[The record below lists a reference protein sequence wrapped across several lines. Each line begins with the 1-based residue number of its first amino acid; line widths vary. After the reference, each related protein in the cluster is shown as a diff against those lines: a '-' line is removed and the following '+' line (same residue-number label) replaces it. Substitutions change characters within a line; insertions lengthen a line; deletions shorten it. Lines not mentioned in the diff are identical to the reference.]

1 MTRLVIAAA
10 LVAIFGVC
18 VSVLPARTAPRAA
31 INWDQSQPQTLQSLQ
46 SAGVHDLVGASFH
59 AAHASF

>member
-10 LVAIFGVC
+10 LVAVFGVC
-18 VSVLPARTAPRAA
+18 LSVHPARTATRVA
-31 INWDQSQPQTLQSLQ
+31 INWDQSQPQTLQ

-59 AAHASF
+59 AIHASF

>member
-10 LVAIFGVC
+10 LVAVFGVC
-18 VSVLPARTAPRAA
+18 LSVLPARTAPRVA
-31 INWDQSQPQTLQSLQ
+31 INWDQSQPQTLQ

-59 AAHASF
+59 AVHASF